1 MVSKSKIKMEGWRDV
16 SEVKNTDCSCRGLG
30 FNSQY
35 PHGTTQL
42 SVTPVPGDP
51 TLSHRHACRQN
62 TNAYEIK
69 ISTFYLNE
77 RN

>member
-35 PHGTTQL
+35 PPVSSQL
-42 SVTPVPGDP
+42 SVIPVLGRSDTLTHAIKTPM
-51 TLSHRHACRQN
+51 
-62 TNAYEIK
+62 YIK
-69 ISTFYLNE
+69 INY
-77 RN
+77 